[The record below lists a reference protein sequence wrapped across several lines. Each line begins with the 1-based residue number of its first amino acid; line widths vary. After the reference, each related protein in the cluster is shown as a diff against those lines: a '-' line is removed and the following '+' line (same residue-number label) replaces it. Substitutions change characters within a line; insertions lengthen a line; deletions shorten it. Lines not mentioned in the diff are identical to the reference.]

1 MQGIIPKPNPCERA
15 FLLALQSAIKPLEP
29 IFMTRPILAEPFLHP
44 AIRDKVANLHHDLLE
59 QVQTTVASH
68 AVVVIGMSGNP
79 FVAQAR
85 KALARAEVPFH
96 YLEFGS
102 YISQWRRRNA
112 LKMWTGWPTL
122 PMVFVR
128 GVLVGGAEDLSRLVA
143 SGELKELLAK

>member
-1 MQGIIPKPNPCERA
+1 
-15 FLLALQSAIKPLEP
+15 
-29 IFMTRPILAEPFLHP
+29 MTRPVLAEPFLHP
-44 AIRDKVANLHHDLLE
+44 AIRDKVANLHRDLLD
-59 QVQTTVASH
+59 QVQNAVSSH

-79 FVAQAR
+79 FVAKAR
-85 KALARAEVPFH
+85 KALARAEVPFQ

-102 YISQWRRRNA
+102 YVSQWRRRNA

-128 GVLVGGAEDLSRLVA
+128 GVLVGGAEDLNRLLA